1 MIDVN
6 DLRKGAAFELDGD
19 LFLVLDYSHNK
30 PGRGNATVR
39 VKVRNL
45 RSGALFDKTFTS
57 GDRVEDI
64 SVDNTTVQYLYH
76 DGDPSTPLRAGFYH
90 FMDTQSYEQLTLDE
104 KMLEDVL
111 PYLKENMEVRLKSH
125 NGEPLGIEMP
135 VTVDLIVAD
144 APLGLTGD
152 TAAGGGTKIVTM
164 ETGLKVTTPLFVNT
178 GDTLRI
184 DTRTGAYITRV

>member
-19 LFLVLDYSHNK
+19 LFLVLEYSHNK

-45 RSGALFDKTFTS
+45 RTGALMEKTFTS
-57 GDRVEDI
+57 GDRVPDI
-64 SVDNTTVQYLYH
+64 SVDNSTAQYLYH
-76 DGDPSTPLRAGFYH
+76 DGDFYH
-90 FMDTQSYEQLTLDE
+90 FMDTESYEQFTLDE
-104 KMLEDVL
+104 KMLEDAL
-111 PYLKENMEVRLKSH
+111 PYLKENMDVRLKSH
-125 NGEPLGIEMP
+125 NSEPLGIEIP
-135 VTVDLIVAD
+135 PAVDLVVSESPVGIA
-144 APLGLTGD
+144 GD

-164 ETGLKVTTPLFVNT
+164 ETGLKVTTPLFINA
-178 GDTLRI
+178 GDTIRV

>member
-76 DGDPSTPLRAGFYH
+76 DGDFYN
-90 FMDTQSYEQLTLDE
+90 FMDTASYEQLTLDE
-104 KMLEDVL
+104 KMLQDAL

-125 NGEPLGIEMP
+125 NSEPLGIEMP
-135 VTVDLIVAD
+135 VTVDLVVAE
-144 APLGLTGD
+144 APFGLTGD

>member
-6 DLRKGAAFELDGD
+6 DLRKGTTFELDGD

-45 RSGALFDKTFTS
+45 RSGALFDRTFIS
-57 GDRVEDI
+57 GDRVQDI
-64 SVDNTTVQYLYH
+64 SVDNTTAQYLYH
-76 DGDPSTPLRAGFYH
+76 DGDFYH
-90 FMDTQSYEQLTLDE
+90 FMDTASYEQFTLDE
-104 KMLEDVL
+104 KMLEDAL
-111 PYLKENMEVRLKSH
+111 PYLKENTEVRLKSYD
-125 NGEPLGIEMP
+125 GEPLGIEIP
-135 VTVDLIVAD
+135 VTVDLAVAE
-144 APLGLTGD
+144 APVGLTGD

-164 ETGLKVTTPLFVNT
+164 ETGLKVTTPLFVNA
-178 GDTLRI
+178 GDVLRI